1 MMKRMFLA
9 FFDTVR
15 DDSGMALQ
23 AADERSTLAHH
34 FSRHEIEPCQSRP
47 GRLHCTP
54 DRRT

>member
-1 MMKRMFLA
+1 LA

-15 DDSGMALQ
+15 DDPGVTLQ
-23 AADERSTLAHH
+23 EADERSTLAHR
-34 FSRHEIEPCQSRP
+34 FGRHEIEPCQSGL

>member
-15 DDSGMALQ
+15 GNPGMTLQ
-23 AADERSTLAHH
+23 EAGMRSTLAHH
-34 FSRHEIEPCQSRP
+34 LGRHEIEPCQSRF

>member
-1 MMKRMFLA
+1 MFLA